1 MQLLPHQERHVPIGH
16 KKVRVSVCWTAQA
29 NGKKLKPFIVFG
41 NAKREPKALNDE
53 FGHKCAIK
61 FIPNAWMR

>member
-1 MQLLPHQERHVPIGH
+1 MFLLATRKFVFQFVGPR
-16 KKVRVSVCWTAQA
+16 QA

-41 NAKREPKALNDE
+41 NAKREPEALNDE
-53 FGHKCAIK
+53 FGQKCAIK